1 MAADINDEAGDDTD
15 GPFQLETISVGD
27 TLEQEACL
35 SQHMRC
41 ASHTLNLVASTD
53 VLREIQQNNSQLRFQ
68 FRKTMGKAQ
77 ALWNAQ
83 GRSTQAADMI
93 KTEIGRKLIVPNVT
107 RWNSTYD
114 SVNLLCELFDDGK
127 RQAVNKVMLNL
138 KKPLEPFN
146 TDDVTFLKEYAK
158 VMAPIAKSLDK
169 LQGEEDAYLGVLLPT
184 IAITLRKLDD
194 IKEGLRF
201 CGELVDAIQ
210 AAIKRRFDRMFN
222 DIGCQLASAF
232 HPMFR
237 LTWLQKHD
245 ASRIPS
251 VQREMEKQVESSLKQ
266 STEPTDNHSPPSNSA
281 GDDCS
286 EDFFRDLTHSKT
298 QAVPKTTSEIRA
310 QSIVQEWLRGGW
322 NPAYGLTEKAF
333 LSEPSLMQMFCK
345 YNTPVPSSAAVE
357 RLFSVGKDVLRAKRA
372 SMSDLTLS
380 RLLFLRANR
389 RLL

>member
-1 MAADINDEAGDDTD
+1 M
-15 GPFQLETISVGD
+15 S
-27 TLEQEACL
+27 
-35 SQHMRC
+35 
-41 ASHTLNLVASTD
+41 
-53 VLREIQQNNSQLRFQ
+53 EI
-68 FRKTMGKAQ
+68 
-77 ALWNAQ
+77 
-83 GRSTQAADMI
+83 
-93 KTEIGRKLIVPNVT
+93 VT
-107 RWNSTYD
+107 HWNSTYD

-210 AAIKRRFDRMFN
+210 AAIRRRFDRMFN

-237 LTWLQKHD
+237 LTWLRKHD

-266 STEPTDNHSPPSNSA
+266 STEPTDNHSPL
-281 GDDCS
+281 
-286 EDFFRDLTHSKT
+286 LTVQETIVQRISLGTSRT
-298 QAVPKTTSEIRA
+298 QRLRQVPKTTSERA
-310 QSIVQEWLRGGW
+310 QSTVQEWLRGGW

-333 LSEPSLMQMFCK
+333 LSEPSLMQIFCK

-357 RLFSVGKDVLRAKRA
+357 RLFSVGKDVLRATRA

-380 RLLFLRANR
+380 RLLFLKANR